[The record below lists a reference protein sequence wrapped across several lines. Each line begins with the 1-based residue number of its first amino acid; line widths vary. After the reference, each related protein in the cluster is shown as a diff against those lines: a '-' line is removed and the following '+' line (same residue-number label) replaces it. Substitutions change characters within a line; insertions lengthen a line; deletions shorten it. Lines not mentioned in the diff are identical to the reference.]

1 MARKHSSQFIY
12 DGEHAHS
19 GPLTLTADDY
29 AVVRKLNPERYT
41 YLPAPWLH
49 AVTAPNKNYIRFAK
63 RVATLAR
70 WQKREGHV
78 AEAPYLERHQIALRH
93 AVYSRTERGDR
104 LVNEINPQRTKEHFG
119 HQLLQDMV
127 LASIEIGVKK
137 ATDLEIA
144 FWSQL
149 RDQGWT
155 RQGEQQYVPDKTL
168 NAADPH
174 LIPLRDPARPKSELL
189 ARYRADN
196 KPFKLKHLKS
206 TLFVLGSEIDC
217 GTEPLTTTHESR
229 RHIKQKLTNVKFLFD
244 HKLYEE
250 HYRFPN
256 SIVFLVFTNQT
267 RMQSAMR
274 LAIEVLGSQ
283 CEYIVFYCWSN
294 WPKERSYPP
303 PSDYIFTAAGKR
315 IGYSDFKFS
324 EFWK

>member
-12 DGEHAHS
+12 DGEHAHV
-19 GPLTLTADDY
+19 GPLELTPDDY
-29 AVVRKLNPERYT
+29 AVVRKLNPELYT

-49 AVTAPNKNYIRFAK
+49 AVTAPNKSYIRFAK
-63 RVATLAR
+63 RVAVLAR
-70 WQKREGHV
+70 WQISKENAAR
-78 AEAPYLERHQIALRH
+78 APYLERHQIALKH

-137 ATDLEIA
+137 GADIEIT
-144 FWSQL
+144 FWPQL

-155 RQGEQQYVPDKTL
+155 QQGEQKYVPDKTL
-168 NAADPH
+168 NAPDPH
-174 LIPLRDPARPKSELL
+174 LILLRDPARPKSELL
-189 ARYRADN
+189 AHYRADN

-229 RHIKQKLTNVKFLFD
+229 RHIKQKITNLKFLFD

-250 HYRFPN
+250 HYKFPN
-256 SIVFLVFTNQT
+256 SIFFLVFTNQT
-267 RMQSAMR
+267 RMQSAMQ
-274 LAIEVLGSQ
+274 LATDILGQ
-283 CEYIVFYCWSN
+283 HCAYLVFYLWKNWS
-294 WPKERSYPP
+294 KERSYPP
-303 PSDYIFTAAGKR
+303 PTDHVFTATGKR
-315 IGYSDFKFS
+315 IGYPDFKLC